1 MAQPIPFTPMHAS
14 AGGSK
19 QRLEEALNQH
29 TDAIISAVELLQLLD
44 DRGILGLLR
53 GLVGAGD
60 QLTGIL
66 AGAAGAPECLRGIR
80 NFILLTKFFATIPP
94 EVLEGLVRAATDGA
108 EREKAQGAPG
118 LLQLLRRAGSEN
130 SRHAIA
136 VTLDLLES
144 VGKVI

>member
-60 QLTGIL
+60 QLAGIL
-66 AGAAGAPECLRGIR
+66 TGAAGAPESLRGIR
-80 NFILLTKFFATIPP
+80 NFILLTKFFSSIPP
-94 EVLEGLVRAATDGA
+94 DVLNSLVSTAEAGA
-108 EREKAQGAPG
+108 DREKEQRAPG
-118 LLQLLRRAGSEN
+118 MLHLLRRASSEN
-130 SRHAIA
+130 SRHAMA
-136 VTLDLLES
+136 VALDLLES
-144 VGKVI
+144 VGKA